1 MENSADALK
10 IAFAVFV
17 FVIAISITFMVLA
30 QAKSTADTVMYYS
43 DNTNFQDHYNGEGEV
58 VGVDNLITTLYK
70 YNKESL
76 AITIKD
82 NTAAHNI
89 IAIFDTTIEGNC
101 PWNMNSET
109 QKQRI
114 DAFVTGINPVTING
128 KAVKFDNLFKYDIN
142 SYADKKLKATG
153 VLAVKSLPTLVENMQ
168 TAKFTKS
175 LIEVDTS
182 GEYKTPSDY
191 ELDGTELTDDGTI
204 LQVIPGGKK
213 VYITYTL
220 N

>member
-43 DNTNFQDHYNGEGEV
+43 DNTNFQDHYNGDGEE

-76 AITIKD
+76 AIKILDKS
-82 NTAAHNI
+82 NNI

-101 PWNMNSET
+101 PWSGKT
-109 QKQRI
+109 DWQKQRI
-114 DAFVTGINPVTING
+114 DAFVTGKLPSSSING
-128 KAVKFDNLFKYDIN
+128 NKVEFNETF
-142 SYADKKLKATG
+142 SYSKIKNYIDKKLKATG
-153 VLAVKSLPTLVENMQ
+153 VLAVKSLPDLVTNMQ
-168 TAKFTKS
+168 TAKFTKTM
-175 LIEVDTS
+175 IEVDTS

-191 ELDGTELTDDGTI
+191 TSDGAALVDDGTI

-213 VYITYTL
+213 VYITYQL
-220 N
+220 K